1 MTNPTNRVVVTT
13 DRPPSQQRLHKSLLH
28 GIRGI
33 VTTNGQTP
41 NQPRV
46 VLAEHRIEPRTAPLG
61 LVHGR
66 QRATR
71 PDASVNAL
79 DTPQRPRTFGMT
91 RRARPRRLH
100 PRRKVAPP
108 RTELMPIGTRYDD

>member
-1 MTNPTNRVVVTT
+1 MLVEHPAQRDMTNPTNRVVVTT

-33 VTTNGQTP
+33 VTTDGQAP

-46 VLAEHRIEPRTAPLG
+46 VLAEHRIEPRTAL
-61 LVHGR
+61 LSLAHGR

-71 PDASVNAL
+71 PDTSINAL
-79 DTPQRPRTFGMT
+79 DTPQRPRTFGTT
-91 RRARPRRLH
+91 RRARPRRIQH
-100 PRRKVAPP
+100 AGRVVAP
-108 RTELMPIGTRYDD
+108 RT